1 VVKVPLSKALGIVFI
16 VMLASACDAGGAQS
30 NTTASGSPSA
40 SASASAVPTTSA
52 SPSQQQAS
60 PSPPAATL
68 VRCEDLQDQ
77 TFTSD
82 TFRFSIGCPAN
93 FSWQTFAPSP
103 GRLFDAR
110 SVDDRYLNGYP
121 AGEVDISVVANG
133 GNSLRDWVA
142 SHIGQQGSSDAGHFW
157 DSTSNLADIQ
167 IAGRPALGFDYVLV
181 GPEGPPTFQ
190 AAAFLLPEGSVL
202 LMDWW
207 AYSSDYRPAI
217 AAVAQQML
225 ASIQPFGA

>member
-1 VVKVPLSKALGIVFI
+1 LSKALGIVFI
-16 VMLASACDAGGAQS
+16 VMLASACNAGGTQS
-30 NTTASGSPSA
+30 NATGTGSPSA
-40 SASASAVPTTSA
+40 SASASAAPAASP

-68 VRCEDLQDQ
+68 VRCEDLPDT

-82 TFRFSIGCPAN
+82 TFRFSVGCPAN
-93 FSWQTFAPSP
+93 FSWQTYAPMR

-110 SVDDRYLNGYP
+110 SVDDKYLSGYP
-121 AGEVDISVVANG
+121 AGEVDISVVANS

-142 SHIGQQGSSDAGHFW
+142 SHIGPPSSGDTNHFW

-181 GPEGPPTFQ
+181 GPEGPPIFQ
-190 AAAFLLPEGSVL
+190 AAAFVLPEGSVL

-207 AYSSDYRPAI
+207 AYSSDYRPVI
-217 AAVAQQML
+217 GSVAQQMI